1 MRTAQGRTSQRE
13 PSHASRLDDIVGID
27 LGTTNSYV
35 AVLVAGEPHVI
46 LDSQGRKAIPSV
58 VAAPEGG
65 PLLVGHSARSF
76 ALASNERWISG
87 PKRLLGRR
95 YDSEPMRSVA
105 RRFPVTLKR
114 GHADAILV
122 HLGEGIFSPEQVSG
136 FILYH
141 LCEMAREYLDAPVTS
156 AVIAVPHTFSREQRD
171 LVSNAAQA
179 AGLTKSQ
186 LVDEPTA
193 ALLAHKCGPGGA
205 AGTRAVFHLGGGTC
219 DVSVVTVGSVAT
231 EVVATVQDAFLG
243 GVDFD
248 AQIVQVLLAEASQQD
263 RRRLVADVV
272 SRQRLFEAA
281 ELAKIALSSAEHT
294 TIDLPHLID
303 GDPPIHLRALIDRAQ
318 LEQITA
324 GLIDR
329 ALTLCRTAMAQA
341 RVDRDQIDS
350 VILDGGQ
357 TRMPKVRDAVTEIF
371 GRTPVEGPE
380 PEECVARGAVLA
392 GVSEAGGEDEELV
405 LALDPHFR

>member
-1 MRTAQGRTSQRE
+1 MMKAAPGRAPQRQ
-13 PSHASRLDDIVGID
+13 PSHGTQLPDIVGID

-35 AVLVAGEPHVI
+35 AVLAAGEPQVI
-46 LDSQGRKAIPSV
+46 LDREGRKATPSV

-65 PLLVGHSARSF
+65 PLLVGHAARGF
-76 ALASNERWISG
+76 ALTSNERWISG

-114 GHADAILV
+114 SHGDAILV
-122 HLGEGIFSPEQVSG
+122 HLGDGVFSPEQVSG
-136 FILYH
+136 LILYQ
-141 LCEMAREYLDAPVTS
+141 LCEVAREYLDAPVTS
-156 AVIAVPHTFSREQRD
+156 AMVAVPCTYGAEQRD
-171 LVSNAAQA
+171 LVNKAAQA
-179 AGLTKSQ
+179 AGLTQVQ

-193 ALLAHKCGPGGA
+193 ALLAHKCGPGA
-205 AGTRAVFHLGGGTC
+205 SSGTRAVFHLGGGTC
-219 DVSVVTVGSVAT
+219 EVSLVTVGSVAT
-231 EVVATVQDAFLG
+231 EVIATAQDAFLG

-281 ELAKIALSSAEHT
+281 ELAKIALSSAEQT
-294 TIDLPHLID
+294 TIDLPHLVD
-303 GDPPIHLRALIDRAQ
+303 GDPPVHLRALVDRAQ

-329 ALTLCRTAMAQA
+329 ALGLCRAAMTQA
-341 RVDRDQIDS
+341 RIDRDQIDGL
-350 VILDGGQ
+350 VLEGGQ
-357 TRMPKVRDAVTEIF
+357 TRMPRVRDAVAELF
-371 GRTPVEGPE
+371 GRAPVAGPE

-392 GVSEAGGEDEELV
+392 GTTAAGEEELV
-405 LALDPHFR
+405 LAHDPYLR

>member
-1 MRTAQGRTSQRE
+1 
-13 PSHASRLDDIVGID
+13 
-27 LGTTNSYV
+27 
-35 AVLVAGEPHVI
+35 
-46 LDSQGRKAIPSV
+46 
-58 VAAPEGG
+58 
-65 PLLVGHSARSF
+65 
-76 ALASNERWISG
+76 
-87 PKRLLGRR
+87 
-95 YDSEPMRSVA
+95 
-105 RRFPVTLKR
+105 
-114 GHADAILV
+114 
-122 HLGEGIFSPEQVSG
+122 
-136 FILYH
+136 
-141 LCEMAREYLDAPVTS
+141 
-156 AVIAVPHTFSREQRD
+156 VIAVPHTFSREQRD

-392 GVSEAGGEDEELV
+392 GVSEAGGEEELV